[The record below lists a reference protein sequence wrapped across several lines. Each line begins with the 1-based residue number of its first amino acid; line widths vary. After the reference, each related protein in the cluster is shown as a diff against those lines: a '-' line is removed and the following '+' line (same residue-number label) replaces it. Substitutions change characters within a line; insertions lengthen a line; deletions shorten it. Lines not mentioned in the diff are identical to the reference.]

1 MALATSTLRE
11 PVRSSFFPQ
20 LSVRLAAVQW
30 GGDRRERELG
40 REDLVLAGGEGAR
53 EAGV

>member
-1 MALATSTLRE
+1 MTVDCHAVFGVNVE
-11 PVRSSFFPQ
+11 Q
-20 LSVRLAAVQW
+20 LCIAPVRLAAVQW